1 MRLLLLLIIIQNV
14 LTWKFLP
21 INMYIYKPKKRFI
34 SINPAGVYG
43 FYTLGI
49 SSYIKDNYNL
59 DQYYFIGASSGSWNS
74 LLCCY
79 KYNQT
84 NLITKLLKQDFFE
97 NSSSISNLQKNLSN
111 YILTNYI
118 SEDFNLDKLYIS
130 ISEFNNFELK
140 NVIIHNFT
148 NLENALE
155 CCILSSHIP
164 FITSDSFIK
173 KYRDKIAFDGGLT
186 EFPPKIISTY
196 FEISPSKYNSKNIEK
211 AFLGLI
217 TKNVSIKIIQELYS
231 KGYHD
236 SHYQKKDIDTYFG
249 GDNSI

>member
-14 LTWKFLP
+14 LTWRFLHVSMC
-21 INMYIYKPKKRFI
+21 IHEPKKKFI

-43 FYTLGI
+43 YYTLGI

-59 DQYYFIGASSGSWNS
+59 EQYYFIGASSGSWNS

-79 KYNQT
+79 KYNQRS
-84 NLITKLLKQDFFE
+84 LIRELLKQDFFE
-97 NSSSISNLQKNLSN
+97 NSYSISNLQKNLSN

-140 NVIIHNFT
+140 SVIIHNFT

-186 EFPPKIISTY
+186 EFPPKIISPY
-196 FEISPSKYNSKNIEK
+196 FEISPNKYNSRNIEK

-217 TKNVSIKIIQELYS
+217 TKNVSIQIIQELYS

-236 SHYQKKDIDTYFG
+236 SLYQKKKI
-249 GDNSI
+249 

>member
-14 LTWKFLP
+14 LTWRFLP
-21 INMYIYKPKKRFI
+21 VNMCINEPKKKFI

-59 DQYYFIGASSGSWNS
+59 EQYYFIGASSGSWNS

-84 NLITKLLKQDFFE
+84 ILIRELLKQDFFE

-118 SEDFNLDKLYIS
+118 SEDFNLDKLYIC

-155 CCILSSHIP
+155 CCMLSSHIP
-164 FITSDSFIK
+164 FITSDNFIK
-173 KYRDKIAFDGGLT
+173 KYKDKFAFDGGLT
-186 EFPPKIISTY
+186 PN
-196 FEISPSKYNSKNIEK
+196 KYNIRNIEK

-217 TKNVSIKIIQELYS
+217 TKNISIQIIQELYS
-231 KGYHD
+231 RGYND
-236 SHYQKKDIDTYFG
+236 SHYQKKDLDKYFDK
-249 GDNSI
+249 DNTI